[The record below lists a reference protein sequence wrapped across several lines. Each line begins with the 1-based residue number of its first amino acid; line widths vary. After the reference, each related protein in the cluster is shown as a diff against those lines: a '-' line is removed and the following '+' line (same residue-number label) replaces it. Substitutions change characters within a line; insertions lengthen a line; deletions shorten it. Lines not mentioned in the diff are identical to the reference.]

1 MFSVLTLRVNIVLCH
16 FGPEPMQNL
25 MLVLELEHLTEGETV
40 VQQAVSASHSFQ
52 FVSQSCPAHRFSARE
67 SGDERE
73 EVRTLSQKRRV
84 DQFHLST
91 CTSVEV

>member
-40 VQQAVSASHSFQ
+40 VQQAVSASHSSLFPNLVRRIVPVQ
-52 FVSQSCPAHRFSARE
+52 EKV
-67 SGDERE
+67 GMKER
-73 EVRTLSQKRRV
+73 R
-84 DQFHLST
+84 
-91 CTSVEV
+91 